1 VKGKGK
7 AVEETK
13 PIAVEDEEMDDEDDE
28 DEDMDEVEEDEDD
41 VFDPNDF
48 QMRLISCRLR
58 NRKMV
63 RLFCKYVRLMI

>member
-28 DEDMDEVEEDEDD
+28 DEDMDEVEEDDD
-41 VFDPNDF
+41 VFDSNDF
-48 QMRLISCRLR
+48 P
-58 NRKMV
+58 
-63 RLFCKYVRLMI
+63 KY

>member
-1 VKGKGK
+1 MKGKGK

-28 DEDMDEVEEDEDD
+28 DEDMDEVEEDDD

-48 QMRLISCRLR
+48 QKKT
-58 NRKMV
+58 NFV
-63 RLFCKYVRLMI
+63 